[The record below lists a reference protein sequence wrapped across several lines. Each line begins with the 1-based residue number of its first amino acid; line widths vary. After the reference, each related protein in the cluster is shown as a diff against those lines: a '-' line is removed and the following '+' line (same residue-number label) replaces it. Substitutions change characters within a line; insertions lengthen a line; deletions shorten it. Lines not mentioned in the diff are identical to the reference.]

1 MARRG
6 RKCGPMDSLKRL
18 GSTYQRKAT
27 MEATKGMYT
36 LLFGEKPSR
45 SKKKDL

>member
-6 RKCGPMDSLKRL
+6 RKYGPMGGLKRL

-27 MEATKGMYT
+27 VEATKGMYT
-36 LLFGEKPSR
+36 LLFGEKPTK
-45 SKKKDL
+45 SKKNSS